1 MTAPALTVQLVV
13 RNMQRWLPTA
23 LDSLR
28 AQTRRDFE
36 VVAIDDDSTDE
47 TASILQRET
56 DLPLRYIH
64 TSGQRLGATRN
75 LAIDAARGDVIAT
88 LDGDD
93 AWLPWYVERVLA
105 RFERD
110 PSADIVSTE
119 MFLALEE
126 DLTTDRY
133 YADGGA
139 LRWFDEDQLLHMVR
153 MNFVAPNHAARRR
166 VFDAVGGYGSQMQ
179 VCEDQDLW
187 VRSFAAGFRAV
198 HEPCPCA
205 VYRLRSDSTVSSRT
219 QLVQGRVAVLE
230 RAVASL
236 PAGAAASAAAA
247 ELVHQR
253 RQLDIAE
260 GKEALAAGDHQRA
273 RRHFSRVVM
282 ARGASRRERVLSLA
296 VAASPRSGHRMLDRR
311 GETTAA
317 TTAAAA
323 RKARE

>member
-1 MTAPALTVQLVV
+1 VTTPALTVQLVV
-13 RNMQRWLPTA
+13 RNMERWLPTA

-36 VVAIDDDSTDE
+36 VVAVDDDSTDA
-47 TASILQRET
+47 TAAILQRAPGLE
-56 DLPLRYIH
+56 LRYVH
-64 TSGQRLGATRN
+64 TSGMRLGATRN
-75 LAIDAARGDVIAT
+75 LAIDSARGAVVAT

-105 RFERD
+105 QFESQ

-119 MFLALEE
+119 MFLALED

-133 YADGGA
+133 YADSGD
-139 LRWFDEDQLLHMVR
+139 LRWFEEDQLLHMLR
-153 MNFVAPNHAARRR
+153 TNFIAPNHAVRRC
-166 VFDAVGGYGSQMQ
+166 VFDALGGYDPDLQ

-187 VRSFAAGFRAV
+187 VRSFASGFRAV
-198 HEPCPCA
+198 YEAHPCA

-219 QLVQGRVAVLE
+219 RLVRGRVAVLE

-236 PAGAAASAAAA
+236 PDGAAAMAAAT
-247 ELVHQR
+247 ELVEQR

-260 GKEALAAGDHQRA
+260 GKAALAVGDYRRA
-273 RRHFSRVVM
+273 RRHFGRVVL
-282 ARGASRRERVLSLA
+282 ARGASPRERAFSLA
-296 VAASPRSGHRMLDRR
+296 VATSPRSGQRMLDRR
-311 GETTAA
+311 ATAPAAATAA
-317 TTAAAA
+317 EA